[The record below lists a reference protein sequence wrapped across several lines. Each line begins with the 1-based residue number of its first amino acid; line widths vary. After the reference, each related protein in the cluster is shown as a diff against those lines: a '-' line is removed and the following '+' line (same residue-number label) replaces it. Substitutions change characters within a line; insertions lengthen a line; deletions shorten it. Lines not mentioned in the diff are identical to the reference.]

1 MANNGIGILFQV
13 AGGGSIS
20 GKSGQLI
27 KSQLET
33 LSSNIKLKIN
43 IDREHFSS
51 QLGSLKA
58 EIQKQLGT
66 LNVNFHTNQGSSGG
80 NGSGTSGANGE
91 NQAYQQLKAT
101 LNSIGSLRQK
111 LASQVRS
118 QSQEATELQAQVNE
132 KYAEYTRLVEQN
144 KGTLSTDQLNSLEQ
158 LKQKIDA
165 TAASQERLTAAR
177 RQDKLAGAETSY
189 RGLYAQAQQL
199 LTNNNGLIKSN
210 KDAAATAEQLR
221 SEMGKE
227 FPSDNY
233 EEAVQYNQ
241 NLARAVKDASAR
253 FGDLSQRTDTIGH
266 KFKETFKS
274 KLIQTFAYALIGLAV
289 RALKQVYTNVV
300 EIDTAMTQLKIVTKA
315 NSDEME
321 SYAKTVADSAKR
333 IGASITDLV
342 NATTTYA
349 RLGFTLTDSARFAEL
364 TTAYSKVADVGVDD
378 ATKNITAIIKAY
390 NVGADQL
397 EAVIDKLIYVGRKY
411 AISSAE
417 IGEGMNNA
425 ASALVANHNSL
436 EQALGILTAAN
447 VTAQNI
453 SRASTG
459 ARTIAARLSASKAE
473 LESLGEDTE
482 GVETVAKLAET
493 FRAFGI
499 EIEKGNGDLY
509 STYEILAQI
518 AARWSVL
525 NDEERN
531 TITNLAAGTRQQD
544 IFMSIIQN
552 WGDAQS
558 IVQNV
563 NESTGELAN
572 ATAERLD
579 SIQGKLDQMKA
590 IWQEFSTHLL
600 ESSLVKFI
608 VDILNLIANGVN
620 GVATLIQQLG
630 GLKTALLAFVTVLA
644 LVKGG
649 LIAYNLQLK
658 ITAGYTALITLFQ
671 KLRRGLL
678 MVMDII
684 PNAIIAWKSYAAG
697 VVSASTAMQASIPVI
712 GLVLAAVT
720 LLVGALSLYANNAKE
735 TAEESVR
742 AADDAAK
749 LGKEITSLTTKYLE
763 LSDAVAAGVQSR
775 EDLMSTQDELIDKLG
790 VERTRVRELADE
802 YGNYTDAVKYAA
814 IEKLKEDSRDLSGG
828 LNIKEKALL
837 DAAKAE
843 KLRHKPSSLPKN
855 YQSNLVHMWGFT
867 ENKLTNDEKAALA
880 ALNNSPYFSAY
891 GGDNAVGS
899 GGYTIQISGYSED
912 DLGSVNNVLDAYGKL
927 GQALDIVKET
937 SGSNNS
943 IYKALYKQYNALSEV
958 VGNYKNAIGDLNANS
973 AEQYVLGG
981 LIGKQIP
988 KTQDEFEAY
997 RQEVIASA
1005 QGSNDFIGSTEDI
1018 IESIDAVLRSQ
1029 TQFAKFYQDVD
1040 KDIEDT
1046 NLKLKSVATI
1056 LNSISGEYDSLVNAM
1071 SDMEEYGVLTAKT
1084 FTSMIKDYPDLI
1096 KYLQQTENGYILNAN
1111 ALEEYV
1117 QGLIDAYT
1125 AEAALAA
1132 MTAENKE
1139 IAIQNLKNLQ
1149 TALAMLAV
1157 SSNKVQSDSS
1167 ARKKALQDEKDALR
1181 DQLDAYKEL
1190 IDLRKKLLQQY
1201 EDELQY
1207 KRELEKKEKRVATLQ
1222 TQYAISQLDTTAAGR
1237 AKTRQLAQD
1246 LAEAQE
1252 DLDDYTLEHAI
1263 DVVTNEL
1270 DSQYEEY
1277 KRWIDGKIDD
1287 IEDKIDALGTS
1298 NTSDSNGVSA
1308 AIAAAAASA
1317 ASKISDAIAQ
1327 IEITPVVNGGGGGS
1341 GGGTTGGGRW
1351 TSYKDAANAG
1361 YSNIRTEHEF
1371 ARGGSDK
1378 EKYGTYQAYLDAMYD
1393 KYVGDNPKLAAIAA
1407 AQSYVSSHG
1416 MLEGDK
1422 NRWGQDPN
1430 FLPLLRALIAAGGS
1444 INDLHGK
1451 TNTVR
1456 GNTGVYHSG
1465 GIVGDFTNL
1474 RSTEMFAKLLKGEFV
1489 ATPAMMETFMNHT
1502 LPAVAGI
1509 GGSNAFNAPLISIQ
1523 CDNVT
1528 QESLPKLKDIIEE
1541 AVQEIKKQLD
1551 GGLSRAG
1558 YRKPAKKITI

>member
-101 LNSIGSLRQK
+101 LNSLGSLRQK

-189 RGLYAQAQQL
+189 KGLFAQAQQL
-199 LTNNNGLIKSN
+199 LTNNNSLIKSN
-210 KDAAATAEQLR
+210 KDAAETADNLR
-221 SEMGKE
+221 AAMGKP

-241 NLARAVKDASAR
+241 NLARTVKEASAK
-253 FGDLSQRTDTIGH
+253 FGELAQKTDTIGQ
-266 KFKETFKS
+266 KFRETFKN
-274 KLIQTFAYALIGLAV
+274 KIVQTFAYALIGLAV
-289 RALKQVYTNVV
+289 RALRQVYTNVV
-300 EIDTAMTQLKIVTKA
+300 EIDSAMTQLRIVTNASDAQMTKFLN
-315 NSDEME
+315 NSIKLSKEL
-321 SYAKTVADSAKR
+321 
-333 IGASITDLV
+333 GASIKDVLASVETFS
-342 NATTTYA
+342 
-349 RLGFTLTDSARFAEL
+349 RLGYGLEDATILSQYATILSKVANVTSDEATKGLTSILKGYGFDPSDTEHIADVLVEVGQKYAVSASEL
-364 TTAYSKVADVGVDD
+364 MEAYSKAGAALNATNTSFEKSAGLIAAANAAVQDSSVVGTALKTVSARIRKSKADLDELGESADDLAESWSMYADEIKALTGFDIMADDSKTKFKDLYDIFDGLAKVWNRLGDD
-378 ATKNITAIIKAY
+378 AETTQAR
-390 NVGADQL
+390 V
-397 EAVIDKLIYVGRKY
+397 
-411 AISSAE
+411 AE
-417 IGEGMNNA
+417 I
-425 ASALVANHNSL
+425 
-436 EQALGILTAAN
+436 LG
-447 VTAQNI
+447 
-453 SRASTG
+453 
-459 ARTIAARLSASKAE
+459 
-473 LESLGEDTE
+473 
-482 GVETVAKLAET
+482 
-493 FRAFGI
+493 
-499 EIEKGNGDLY
+499 
-509 STYEILAQI
+509 
-518 AARWSVL
+518 
-525 NDEERN
+525 
-531 TITNLAAGTRQQD
+531 GTRQYQV
-544 IFMSIIQN
+544 ISSILTN
-552 WGDAQS
+552 WGDAAGAYTDAMDSAGASTRAMS
-558 IVQNV
+558 IYVDSVEGRIGQLKASM
-563 NESTGELAN
+563 EELSN
-572 ATAERLD
+572 SVL
-579 SIQGKLDQMKA
+579 
-590 IWQEFSTHLL
+590 
-600 ESSLVKFI
+600 SSDLVKI
-608 VDILNLIANGVN
+608 VVNILN
-620 GVATLIQQLG
+620 G
-630 GLKTALLAFVTVLA
+630 G
-644 LVKGG
+644 
-649 LIAYNLQLK
+649 I
-658 ITAGYTALITLFQ
+658 
-671 KLRRGLL
+671 
-678 MVMDII
+678 
-684 PNAIIAWKSYAAG
+684 NAINWLAQVIDK
-697 VVSASTAMQASIPVI
+697 VI
-712 GLVLAAVT
+712 GLNNALIILAATIGVIKYQAILT
-720 LLVGALSLYANNAKE
+720 FLTKLIAPIKALIAWVQTFRLQMHLGAMDGESFGVRVSGAFQAATAAASTFQIVIGAVIIAITALVAVIHSVKRAQEEAIQASMSAAEQYTRE
-735 TAEESVR
+735 AEEAKK
-742 AADDAAK
+742 AA
-749 LGKEITSLTTKYLE
+749 ESL
-763 LSDAVAAGVQSR
+763 
-775 EDLMSTQDELIDKLG
+775 DELIAKYK
-790 VERTRVRELADE
+790 ELADKNAGTWDDE
-802 YGNYTDAVKYAA
+802 AIKQVQSIQDDIVGLVGDQATGIDLVNGKLSDQYDILDQIAGKQKEISLAAAQSALADATV
-814 IEKLKEDSRDLSGG
+814 
-828 LNIKEKALL
+828 
-837 DAAKAE
+837 AAKDAMS
-843 KLRHKPSSLPKN
+843 KWRYNTYYDLGFSSYSQWGNPKKYGDIVVEQHTQSAMGAGTLYYDAIKYQFDSVEEFARQYEAVLAYKEQFAQTFNEHNTIDVMFYKELNEYLTEFKDVYDTYHSARTLVDDLTNPKPKN
-855 YQSNLVHMWGFT
+855 N
-867 ENKLTNDEKAALA
+867 
-880 ALNNSPYFSAY
+880 
-891 GGDNAVGS
+891 
-899 GGYTIQISGYSED
+899 
-912 DLGSVNNVLDAYGKL
+912 
-927 GQALDIVKET
+927 
-937 SGSNNS
+937 
-943 IYKALYKQYNALSEV
+943 
-958 VGNYKNAIGDLNANS
+958 
-973 AEQYVLGG
+973 
-981 LIGKQIP
+981 
-988 KTQDEFEAY
+988 
-997 RQEVIASA
+997 
-1005 QGSNDFIGSTEDI
+1005 GSNDENDVERNLLT
-1018 IESIDAVLRSQ
+1018 LRSV
-1029 TQFAKFYQDVD
+1029 AK
-1040 KDIEDT
+1040 
-1046 NLKLKSVATI
+1046 I
-1056 LNSISGEYDSLVNAM
+1056 LGEISGKYDALTDAM
-1071 SDMEEYGVLTAKT
+1071 SDMDEYGVLTAKT

-1157 SSNKVQSDSS
+1157 SSNKVKSDSS
-1167 ARKKALQDEKDALR
+1167 ARKKALQDEKDALK

-1207 KRELEKKEKRVATLQ
+1207 KRELEKKEKKVATLQ

-1393 KYVGDNPKLAAIAA
+1393 KYVGDNPKSAAIAA

-1444 INDLHGK
+1444 IDDLHGK

-1509 GGSNAFNAPLISIQ
+1509 GGSNEFNAPLISIQ